1 MGGVEL
7 RHLAA
12 VQPAISQAEAKD
24 TARAEAHAADVR
36 LESLSP
42 ADLRDR
48 AAAWLRRQELLLTV
62 PSGLVEQMQRRHGL
76 HVRVRR

>member
-1 MGGVEL
+1 M
-7 RHLAA
+7 RPNA
-12 VQPAISQAEAKD
+12 
-24 TARAEAHAADVR
+24 R